1 MDLKE
6 AAKVLTQSA
15 SVPVT
20 PGKFQASVAA
30 VCPEARGQKVK

>member
-6 AAKVLTQSA
+6 AAKVLTRSA

-20 PGKFQASVAA
+20 PGKFQASVA